1 MEIVNMKGL
10 YLALGTSLFVLLS
23 PTASLAD
30 ISDAEAHYN
39 NLSRED
45 QVLSTLGLIATGDF
59 NGFHGHGFTERYYK
73 AILAYEKRKRLVIDG
88 KLQAW
93 ELQGL
98 KEQFYSFFH
107 QYPMNDE
114 VHPVTGASVGVP
126 TSHFDTVDAY
136 EKGLIYSRH
145 DNQLSLSFAAHS
157 RFDQSF
163 EAMFEIL
170 RKPNSDREIT
180 YSRLRPTFFV
190 VTGINKS
197 RKFYTYMAASAYGTT
212 GFTLTWGPD
221 YENVS
226 GRLTTLMANS
236 FVPEP
241 KEKQPGASSPPQVSA
256 EPPPVVDSNAEAT
269 ESEKPQNG
277 TGTGFKV
284 GSDGHVLTNFHVAG
298 KCKSIGLRKPGAFP
312 TSARLVAGDERND
325 LALLRADQPIDGPVA
340 EFRDGTPVKAGAE
353 IVVYGFPLS
362 SLLSSSGNI
371 VTGNVTSL
379 AGLGDNT
386 SLYQVSAPVQPGN
399 SGGPV
404 LDREGRVIGVVVSK
418 LNTLAVAKITDDV
431 PQNVNFAIK
440 GSVVKNFLE
449 SANISIVR
457 QPSAISLE
465 TTVIAERAQAFTYLI
480 ECTN

>member
-1 MEIVNMKGL
+1 MKNI
-10 YLALGTSLFVLLS
+10 YLAIGTSLFALLS

-30 ISDAEAHYN
+30 FSDARAHYYK
-39 NLSRED
+39 LSPED
-45 QVLSTLGLIATGDF
+45 QELSTFGLIATGDF
-59 NGFHGHGFTERYYK
+59 NGFHGDGFNERYYK
-73 AILAYEKRKRLVIDG
+73 AILAYEKRKRFVMDG
-88 KLQAW
+88 KLQSR

-98 KEQFYSFFH
+98 KAEHSSFLH

-114 VHPVTGASVGVP
+114 VHPVTGAKVRVP
-126 TSHFDTVDAY
+126 RSHFDKLDAY
-136 EKGLIYSRH
+136 EKGLLYSRR
-145 DNQLSLSFAAHS
+145 DKQLSLSFAAHS

-163 EAMFEIL
+163 EAMFELL
-170 RKPNSDREIT
+170 RRPESHRKIT

-197 RKFYTYMAASAYGTT
+197 RKFYTYMAASVYGTT

-241 KEKQPGASSPPQVSA
+241 EEKQPGASSPPQVSA
-256 EPPPVVDSNAEAT
+256 EPPPVVDSNAEAG
-269 ESEKPQNG
+269 ESEKPQIS

-284 GSDGHVLTNFHVAG
+284 SSDGHVLTNFHVAG
-298 KCKSIGLRKPGAFP
+298 KCKSISLRKPGALP

-325 LALLRADQPIDGPVA
+325 LALLRADQPMDGPVA
-340 EFRDGTPVKAGAE
+340 EFRDGAPVKAGTE
-353 IVVYGFPLS
+353 IAIYGFPLS
-362 SLLSSSGNI
+362 SVLSSSGNI

-418 LNTLAVAKITDDV
+418 LNTLAVAMITHDV

-440 GSVVKNFLE
+440 GSMVQNFLE
-449 SANISIVR
+449 SANVSIVL

-480 ECTN
+480 ECVN